1 MIRLIIFLILSM
13 TANAQIPPKLDEV
26 VPSPSGG
33 TTGLFYAQVGGQR
46 VVNYELW
53 GAKGASSVVGYAPPS
68 GEVWKVRGAGIITD
82 DGNMLEWM
90 LQLWIA
96 WPGHKPNPQLLVPIA
111 RNVGLTAGTP
121 TLALER
127 ECILLPGEAL
137 AARCNGL
144 KADRYMGIR
153 FSAWV
158 FDVADLPSLL
168 HE

>member
-1 MIRLIIFLILSM
+1 MIRLIIFLMLSM
-13 TANAQIPPKLDEV
+13 TANAQTPPALSEV
-26 VPSPSGG
+26 VPSPSDG
-33 TTGLFYAQVGGQR
+33 TTGLFYGQVAGQR
-46 VVNYELW
+46 IVSYELW
-53 GAKGASSVVGYAPPS
+53 GARGNGSVVGYAPPN

-111 RNVGLTAGTP
+111 RNVGLAAGTP

-158 FDVADLPSLL
+158 FSTSDLPDLVK
-168 HE
+168 